1 MKISYIVHNLN
12 DPAVERRCVM
22 LERGGAVVRLAGF
35 CREEVL
41 SPAISKREPLLLGR
55 SHDGAMAQRALATL
69 SATFLNAEL
78 TKFFD
83 SCDVVIARNLEQL
96 AIACNVKQG
105 RPLVY
110 ECLDIHH
117 TLVGTGLASKMV
129 QLLESKLL
137 PQVDLLLTSSP
148 AFVERHFAKTTL
160 SAQIKLI
167 ENKLLVNDVDA
178 FPQPSQLA
186 ADTTICIGWFGMLR
200 CARTLAVLKRM
211 VREADGALK
220 VLIAGKPSPA
230 VFDDFGKEIAGET
243 AISFTGAYAYSDLPR
258 LYGACHFAWT
268 IDWFE
273 EGENSSWLLPNR
285 IYEAI
290 AHGCVPIAL
299 ANIEVGR
306 WLHQRRVGLLLDVPD
321 KAGSAISGMSH
332 EELTAMQEAVR
343 EVPRRD
349 VLADDDDCR
358 DLVSL
363 LATVV
368 RR

>member
-1 MKISYIVHNLN
+1 
-12 DPAVERRCVM
+12 M
-22 LERGGAVVRLAGF
+22 LERGGAAVRLAGF
-35 CREEVL
+35 CREEGL

-55 SHDGAMAQRALATL
+55 SQDGAMAQRALATL
-69 SATFLNAEL
+69 SATLFNAEL

-83 SCDVVIARNLEQL
+83 SCDIVIARNLEQL
-96 AIACNVKQG
+96 AIACNVRGG

-117 TLVGTGLASKMV
+117 TLVGIGLAPKIV

-137 PQVDLLLTSSP
+137 PKVDLLLTSSP
-148 AFVERHFAKTTL
+148 AFVERHFANTTL
-160 SAQIKLI
+160 SSTVKLI

-178 FPQPSQLA
+178 FPLPSQLA
-186 ADTTICIGWFGMLR
+186 PASTICIGWFGMLR
-200 CARTLAVLKRM
+200 CARTLAVLKDL
-211 VREADGALK
+211 VREADGALR

-230 VFDDFGKEIAGET
+230 VFGDFAADIAEEA
-243 AISFTGAYAYSDLPR
+243 AIAFTGAYAYSDLAR

-306 WLHQRRVGLLLDVPD
+306 WLHQRHVGLLLDVPD
-321 KAGSAISGMSH
+321 KAGAAIFGTSH
-332 EELTAMQEAVR
+332 EELAAMQKAVR

-349 VLADDDDCR
+349 VLADDHDCR
-358 DLVSL
+358 DLVNL
-363 LATVV
+363 LASVI